1 VLFAH
6 ARDQPGQEGT
16 CAPGSRHGGERA
28 GRRLTRWTW
37 WSGVGGV
44 LSGWCCAG
52 GEAVVLGRRS
62 VIASSLLEL
71 TLRWDERTGL
81 LREGSHSPNA
91 TLAPAA
97 PKNFDMT
104 P

>member
-1 VLFAH
+1 
-6 ARDQPGQEGT
+6 
-16 CAPGSRHGGERA
+16 
-28 GRRLTRWTW
+28 
-37 WSGVGGV
+37 VGGV
-44 LSGWCCAG
+44 RTGWCCAG
-52 GEAVVLGRRS
+52 GGAVVLGRRR

-71 TLRWDERTGL
+71 ALRWDERTGL